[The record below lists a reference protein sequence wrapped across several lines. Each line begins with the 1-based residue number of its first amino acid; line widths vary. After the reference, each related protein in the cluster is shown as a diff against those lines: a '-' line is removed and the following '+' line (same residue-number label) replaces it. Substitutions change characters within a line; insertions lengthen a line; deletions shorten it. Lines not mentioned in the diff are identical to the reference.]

1 MTHPSQGHGA
11 VVSGHNQTRPV
22 SPIHK
27 IAVNISVS
35 VHAGNLSLQASPQR
49 IHAHHLFVQVIE
61 ASPGRAQPVLE
72 YGHIL
77 NMLVLQ
83 VLRVHGVNRPLG
95 PHAVL
100 GHA

>member
-11 VVSGHNQTRPV
+11 VVSGHNQTRSV

-49 IHAHHLFVQVIE
+49 IHAHHLFV
-61 ASPGRAQPVLE
+61 
-72 YGHIL
+72 
-77 NMLVLQ
+77 
-83 VLRVHGVNRPLG
+83 
-95 PHAVL
+95 
-100 GHA
+100 